1 MSDALSFLIFHRR
14 EPSLAYLAEAIGF
27 RGCWPVFVDQANAV
41 AAYFAADERGAT
53 NLRHFNA
60 RRQWPSPNF
69 KGELF
74 AKADGFHVDYDIY
87 SKALGDLAAWL
98 AA

>member
-1 MSDALSFLIFHRR
+1 M
-14 EPSLAYLAEAIGF
+14 
-27 RGCWPVFVDQANAV
+27 FVDQAKAV
-41 AAYFAADERGAT
+41 AAYYAAEQRGAA
-53 NLRHFNA
+53 NVARFDA

-87 SKALGDLAAWL
+87 SQALGDLTAWL
-98 AA
+98 SN